1 MALSSEVWPPGPQ
14 HAVLEQDPEHRTL
27 LWHHAEIFKTL
38 LKFISRV
45 FLKNV
50 ATRMFKTVYVAHILL
65 SSAAVGSVK
74 FGMVL
79 FVVAFVCGLSR
90 DVM

>member
-1 MALSSEVWPPGPQ
+1 MWPPGPQ